1 MTSKDHAEI
10 APAAF
15 PTAICIKCGLE
26 WNISRYQ
33 TFPREGYICPYCTGQ
48 SKQKESLCIETK
60 NRRDRAV

>member
-48 SKQKESLCIETK
+48 SKPKESLCIETK